1 MSLVGAKVLRKEDP
15 SLLTGHGRFVDDI
28 APVNTA
34 FAQFVMSDQAHAKI
48 LSIDVSATLKM
59 PGVLGVW
66 TAADFATFPNL
77 PGGLPDL
84 ERPVLAHDRVR
95 WAGEP
100 VAIVVAENRY
110 QAAVHLAF
118 GKQRIDDRAAVV
130 DNDHVS
136 NLGLARSAIDFNN
149 TGIRARWIGEVW
161 ALVEQAFLECSC
173 LKFGWKAKWLEAG
186 GCNVGPANFL
196 AWRAANVERVVF
208 YFNVALGCLE
218 QVGCNLLGANHQSF

>member
-66 TAADFATFPNL
+66 TAADFTTFPNL

-110 QAAVHLAF
+110 QAA
-118 GKQRIDDRAAVV
+118 DAVP
-130 DNDHVS
+130 
-136 NLGLARSAIDFNN
+136 
-149 TGIRARWIGEVW
+149 T
-161 ALVEQAFLECSC
+161 
-173 LKFGWKAKWLEAG
+173 
-186 GCNVGPANFL
+186 
-196 AWRAANVERVVF
+196 VVVN
-208 YFNVALGCLE
+208 YE
-218 QVGCNLLGANHQSF
+218 